1 LHVQIVAGA
10 MLSSKKNNHSQY
22 LVISILGQSVL
33 YLSLWL
39 WNEYVASYMTLI
51 LPALILII
59 LILALIADWIEPSRI
74 PGWYYKLM
82 IISIVIPVLIGVV
95 FYFINDGKIGWL
107 ME

>member
-1 LHVQIVAGA
+1 
-10 MLSSKKNNHSQY
+10 MLSSKKNNHNQF

-51 LPALILII
+51 FPVLILII

-74 PGWYYKLM
+74 PGWYYAVM
-82 IISIVIPVLIGVV
+82 IISILIPVLIGGV
-95 FYFINDGKIGWL
+95 FYYINDGKIGWL
-107 ME
+107 IE